1 MTDHDPTL
9 VSQQK
14 LCAVEPALSA
24 IAPLKDFRA
33 VTDKTLFHAGP
44 PLTDP
49 TSPPAPLLNG
59 ILAAIVIEGWAGS
72 REEAETLFASGEV
85 SLSPAQDAG
94 IVTPLAF
101 VVGPSTV
108 CLKVIDIDQIDRFV
122 LSPLNDGPPPH
133 AIRFGT
139 YHDAGL
145 AVVRSLID
153 GVGSD
158 LSSALKEPM
167 PLLPKM
173 AAALADG
180 DELHGRVTVM
190 QKQIRTI
197 LDAQLTPRA
206 IKYLDGAGQFALNAV
221 MAAAALMI
229 KAGTGI
235 PGSRMIIACGGNGES
250 LGFKVADAPD
260 EWLTK
265 PATRPIG
272 GRLPGLE
279 QTGALPAI
287 GDSAVIDALGLGAA
301 CLRFSPEIAGSL
313 QNQFDQE
320 MISPAFLDHRAH
332 NAFIG
337 PHPGLG
343 NDSIRVGL
351 DLTRPRGCLGI
362 NLGIVE
368 ETGKHG
374 LIGRGVAPWPE
385 G

>member
-1 MTDHDPTL
+1 MSGNDPTGL
-9 VSQQK
+9 SHQK
-14 LCAVEPALSA
+14 LCAVEPALSS
-24 IAPLKDFRA
+24 IAPLRDFKSVA
-33 VTDKTLFHAGP
+33 DKTLFHAGP
-44 PLTDP
+44 PLIDP

-59 ILAAIVIEGWAGS
+59 ILAAIVLERWASS
-72 REEAETLFASGEV
+72 REEAEALFASGEV
-85 SLSPAQDAG
+85 KLSPAQDAG

-101 VVGPSTV
+101 VVGSSTV
-108 CLKVIDIDQIDRFV
+108 CLKVSDLNQTDRFV

-145 AVVRSLID
+145 TIVQSLID
-153 GVGSD
+153 GVGND
-158 LSSALKEPM
+158 LANALKAPI
-167 PLLPKM
+167 PLLPQM

-180 DELHGRVTVM
+180 DELHGRVASM
-190 QKQIRTI
+190 QQQIRAI
-197 LDAQLTPRA
+197 LDTQLSPRA
-206 IKYLDGAGQFALNAV
+206 TKYLDGAGQFALNAI

-229 KAGTGI
+229 KAGAGI
-235 PGSRMIIACGGNGES
+235 PGSRMLVACGGNGES

-260 EWLTK
+260 KWLTK

-279 QTGALPAI
+279 QTDALPAI
-287 GDSAVIDALGLGAA
+287 GDSAVIDAFGFGAA

-313 QNQFDQE
+313 QDQFDRQL
-320 MISPAFLDHRAH
+320 ISSAFLDDRAH

-337 PHPGLG
+337 PHPRLG

-351 DLTRPRGCLGI
+351 DLSQPRECLGI

-374 LIGRGVAPWPE
+374 LIGRGVAPWPQ